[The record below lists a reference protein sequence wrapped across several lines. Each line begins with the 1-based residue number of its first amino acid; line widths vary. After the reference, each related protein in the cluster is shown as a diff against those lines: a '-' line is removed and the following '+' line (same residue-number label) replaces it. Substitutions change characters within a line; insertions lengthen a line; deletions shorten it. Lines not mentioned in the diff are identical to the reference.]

1 MYEDCLTRTF
11 ICQYYIKLDFS
22 MIRSNLTK
30 RNFET
35 EFTFRTSRS
44 SGPGGQNVNK
54 VNSKVELRF
63 NIPLSQFLNDAE
75 KHILF
80 EKLATKINTEGEL
93 IIVSQEHRSQLQNKE
108 TAIQRFYMLLS
119 TALTPAKKRRPT
131 KPTRGSIERRLEK
144 KKKQAS
150 KKSDRRYRA
159 L

>member
-1 MYEDCLTRTF
+1 
-11 ICQYYIKLDFS
+11 

-30 RNFET
+30 RRFET

-44 SGPGGQNVNK
+44 SGPGGQNINK

-63 NIPLSQFLNDAE
+63 SIALSQLLNDAE
-75 KHILF
+75 KQILF
-80 EKLATKINTEGEL
+80 EKLATKINAEGEL

-119 TALTPAKKRRPT
+119 TALTPAKKRRAT